1 MKKILYFNASWC
13 GPCKNLKPTIEALS
27 TQLNI
32 QSVNIDENQHLAKE
46 YGIRSIPALV
56 FEKDGRIIDKKL
68 GVLTESQIKETWNN
82 L

>member
-13 GPCKNLKPTIEALS
+13 GPCRSLKPVVESLKNELVIES
-27 TQLNI
+27 IN
-32 QSVNIDENQHLAKE
+32 VDENPQLAQE

-56 FEKDGRIIDKKL
+56 FEKDGHTLNKKL
-68 GVLTESQIKETWNN
+68 GVLTESQIKEIWDN

>member
-1 MKKILYFNASWC
+1 MNNILYFNASWC
-13 GPCKNLKPTIEALS
+13 GPCRSLKPVVESLS

-32 QSVNIDENQHLAKE
+32 QSINIDDNPQLAQE

-56 FEKDGRIIDKKL
+56 FEKDGRILDKKM
-68 GVLTESQIKETWNN
+68 GVLTESQIREVWTN